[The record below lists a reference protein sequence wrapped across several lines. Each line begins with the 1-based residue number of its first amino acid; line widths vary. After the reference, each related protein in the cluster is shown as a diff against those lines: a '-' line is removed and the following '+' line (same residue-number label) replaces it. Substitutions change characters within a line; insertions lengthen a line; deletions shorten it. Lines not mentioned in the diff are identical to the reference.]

1 MVLKWISQLALK
13 GWGMPNLQAE
23 FDFSDSEEKA
33 MKFGKIVVGI
43 AGVLSAVIAFAGG
56 NPEHVKFPNGYEKS
70 FTHYVT
76 MNRAASPAVAKMY
89 ANAAA
94 LESYRKGQPAAS
106 GSIVIMEVHKPKKDA
121 AGNVVV
127 GSDGVNETDGLA
139 AIAVMERRDNW
150 PAGYTSGDRVGTW
163 GFAIYNPDGTPK
175 ENDLACVTCHSPL
188 EKQDFLFSHQK
199 LVDFVNR

>member
-1 MVLKWISQLALK
+1 
-13 GWGMPNLQAE
+13 MPGLYAKY
-23 FDFSDSEEKA
+23 DYSDIQETV
-33 MKFGKIVVGI
+33 MKFGKVVVAI
-43 AGVLSAVIAFAGG
+43 AGALSAVIAFAGG
-56 NPEHVKFPNGYEKS
+56 NPEHVKFPNGYETS

-76 MNRAASPAVAKMY
+76 MNRAGSQAVAKMY
-89 ANAAA
+89 ANPVA
-94 LESYRKGQPAAS
+94 LESYMKGQPAAA

-121 AGNVVV
+121 DGNVIV
-127 GSDGVNETDGLA
+127 GSDGVNETAGLA
-139 AIAVMERRDNW
+139 AIAVMERRDDW
-150 PAGYTSGDRVGTW
+150 PAAYASGDRVGTW